1 MRIPVMTL
9 WSPPCIA
16 KLPHPT
22 LLIYPL
28 DPNWKVDP
36 NADTEQAKQAAAEE
50 TAKAKAAWAASAQ
63 GGAEVLMALKI
74 AIPGEPGAK
83 SGDVVYLLNGPAIEE
98 FRQDFELSEEDEED
112 LDE

>member
-1 MRIPVMTL
+1 VEPAVYG
-9 WSPPCIA
+9 

-28 DPNWKVDP
+28 DPNWKVVP
-36 NADTEQAKQAAAEE
+36 IADTEQAKQAAAEE
-50 TAKAKAAWAASAQ
+50 TAKAEAAWGASAQ
-63 GGAEVLMALKI
+63 GEADVLMALKI

-98 FRQDFELSEEDEED
+98 FHQDFKLSEEDEED

>member
-1 MRIPVMTL
+1 MYRE
-9 WSPPCIA
+9 
-16 KLPHPT
+16 LPHPT

-28 DPNWKVDP
+28 EPNWTVL
-36 NADTEQAKQAAAEE
+36 AITDTEQVKRAAAEE
-50 TAKAKAAWAASAQ
+50 TAKAKAAWVASTQ
-63 GGAEVLMALKI
+63 GEVDMLMALKI

-98 FRQDFELSEEDEED
+98 FHQDFELSEEDEED

>member
-1 MRIPVMTL
+1 MYRE
-9 WSPPCIA
+9 
-16 KLPHPT
+16 LPHPT

-28 DPNWKVDP
+28 DPNWKVVP
-36 NADTEQAKQAAAEE
+36 TVNTEQATQAADEE
-50 TAKAKAAWAASAQ
+50 TARAEAAWAALGQAEV
-63 GGAEVLMALKI
+63 EVLMALKI

-98 FRQDFELSEEDEED
+98 FHQDFDLSEEDEED